1 MTDFFFFFKFGF
13 TISPTLL
20 RVLSHTQKPLPHQF
34 HFSFHLSLTLEPT
47 WHASAASACSVAPGL
62 VDLTGC
68 VWLYFVVLSASLDLK
83 EGYTAPSPALDFLDV
98 LLYTFTH
105 THTMQNKDSS
115 ARSSLLVQAVF
126 TCTHKSRLL
135 GETRLGQEIR
145 EQVTTD
151 CSSSATLKSSL
162 CTAGQMSSGYVF
174 DIF

>member
-1 MTDFFFFFKFGF
+1 M
-13 TISPTLL
+13 
-20 RVLSHTQKPLPHQF
+20 
-34 HFSFHLSLTLEPT
+34 
-47 WHASAASACSVAPGL
+47 
-62 VDLTGC
+62 
-68 VWLYFVVLSASLDLK
+68 VLSASLDLK
-83 EGYTAPSPALDFLDV
+83 EGYTAPSPARDFLDV

-115 ARSSLLVQAVF
+115 ARSSLPVQAVF

-151 CSSSATLKSSL
+151 CSSSGTLKSSL